1 MNNLTKPILITGV
14 LLLTL
19 VACTR
24 TAVVNDTARIVAKAA
39 AQIAAFELPPGYEPE
54 FGLHALGYTVVA
66 YNPGD
71 DRSHLYLI
79 QSEEAAGGA
88 ALERVLQELVPGSQD
103 AKTRMTVREQRPFT
117 LRDQPV
123 TLIISTGTNGAGE
136 AIQQLT
142 TLFQGKNGPVLL
154 VLSEPVARWNQA
166 TIDTFLASIH

>member
-1 MNNLTKPILITGV
+1 MNNLTKQILITGV

-19 VACTR
+19 VACTP
-24 TAVVNDTARIVAKAA
+24 TAVVNDTAHIVAKAA

-88 ALERVLQELVPGSQD
+88 ALEKALHELVPGSHD
-103 AKTRMTVREQRPFT
+103 EKTRMTVLEQRPFT
-117 LRDQPV
+117 LRGESV
-123 TLIISTGTNGAGE
+123 TLIISAGTNGAGE

-142 TLFQGKNGPVLL
+142 TLFQGKGGPVLL
-154 VLSEPVARWNQA
+154 VLSEPIARWHQA